1 MKRIIL
7 KRLSLVNFKGIRS
20 LDVSFNELGPTTV
33 RGRNHSG
40 KTTLF
45 DAFTWLLFGKDSQDR
60 KQFALRTFD
69 ENGSIIPKIPHEVM
83 CELWINGEKVILRR
97 RFVEKWTKKR
107 GALYEE
113 YIGNEEERYY
123 NEVPCKKSEFDEK
136 IAAIIPEQVFKFVT
150 NPNYFCSQKPDVQRA
165 MLFRMAGD
173 VSNED
178 IAKGNIEFEQ
188 LLNCLVGKTLEEY
201 KREISAKK
209 KAIKDDIRDIPS
221 RIDEIERSKPT
232 TENWS
237 GLEAEIAGKR
247 ERIAEIESLISD
259 KSNVFKAAVEKRM
272 ESIRAIQALRDQLIQ
287 RESALRSFASN
298 VQIGIDNKRSK
309 FEADKAR
316 LVVEES
322 HTKAMIDVVVSNIAD
337 ATRKRGELLAEWK
350 EINARSLEFN
360 DNDFVCPTCR
370 RPFEESDAERMREE
384 MTANFNKKRAA
395 DIEENAR
402 KGRQIRNTIDELTA
416 RKAEL
421 DEKLKGLQGAIE
433 ELKEPVVENPLPE
446 GFFEKDSQRLALMA
460 KIEELE
466 KMAPERTDDTSDAE
480 IESLRQEKN
489 RIQDEIVSLSTRIH
503 ARETINKLDERKI
516 ELGTQMREKTAELA
530 RLEKIEFVMQ
540 QFSRA
545 RIEAVEGRINS
556 MFSIVRFKMFE
567 TQINGAEVET
577 CECMLHNTPYS
588 VLSLSERVNA
598 GIDIINAI
606 CKSEQIYAPI
616 IIDNRESIS
625 DIIDTDSQ
633 IVNLVVDEN
642 CPSLTIK

>member
-221 RIDEIERSKPT
+221 RIDEIERSKPA
-232 TENWS
+232 TEDWG
-237 GLEAEIAGKR
+237 GLESEIAGKR

-272 ESIRAIQALRDQLIQ
+272 ESIRAIQTLRDQLMQ

-395 DIEENAR
+395 DLEENAR

-421 DEKLKGLQGAIE
+421 DEKLKGLQVTIE

-466 KMAPERTDDTSDAE
+466 KMAPERTDGTSDAE

-642 CPSLTIK
+642 CPTLTIK